1 MKSLIT
7 ALKSALAFV
16 LIGLAAACATT
27 DNGTH
32 DLAIAAGFRIIKPV
46 NPEQVALLK
55 SLPAGQISQINHDGK
70 IYFVLPDAPNNQ
82 ALVGGPN
89 EYQTYQQM
97 RLAKQI
103 SNNNLA
109 AAQMNQMNSM
119 NWGMWGG
126 WGAWGGGFGW

>member
-1 MKSLIT
+1 MKTLIQ
-7 ALKSALAFV
+7 ALKFV
-16 LIGLAAACATT
+16 LVFALIGLAAGCATPG
-27 DNGTH
+27 NGTH
-32 DLAIAAGFRIIKPV
+32 DLAIAAGFRVIKPV
-46 NPEQVALLK
+46 NPEQETLLK
-55 SLPAGQISQINHDGK
+55 SLPANLVSQITHDGK
-70 IYFVLPDAPNNQ
+70 LYYVLPDATNNQ

-89 EYQTYQQM
+89 EYQVFQQM

-126 WGAWGGGFGW
+126 WGAWGPGVGW